1 MIKEQRQKRILSIL
15 TAEGAVEIAELARIM
30 PEVSRVT
37 LRRDITELAEEGAL
51 RRTHGGA
58 VLPDAVVLRHPAAQD
73 AKLAESPDAFAVEK
87 LDAVILPPISG
98 RGGDALRRHI
108 ARRGIPFLAESAPQ
122 QGGRYLGPDNLQAGR
137 ELGRLAGRDAAGAE
151 ELRVLI
157 VGHPELAN
165 TRDRVAGFESGL
177 RDAFGGNLKMVTVNG
192 QGSYRVATR
201 VVADAMA
208 SSDHFDIV
216 FAVNDHSAIAA
227 AEVAESADTPT
238 AIYATGGEAAD
249 FVARV
254 AEDGAI
260 RAVAAFFP
268 EVVGDRAIDMVALAL
283 AGRGGQDAEPT
294 PHVIVTAKNLR
305 QFFERG
311 EGGWRLSPAK
321 RAELSG
327 QPVSISLQ
335 SGRIRVG
342 FMPHYPAHDWYRT
355 MILAMQARASEVGF
369 ELIIAPPHHSIAA
382 EISRL
387 RGQIAQAAC
396 ESLRAGESILISDG
410 EATLCLADEIRRVAF
425 EDPARLAGLT
435 VITNALDVLFRL
447 DGAPGVKTI
456 LTSGE
461 YQSTDRCLVGPSL
474 GALFERLRADR
485 AFLSVSGVST
495 RFGISSMDE
504 RLALAGSR
512 FVEAAR
518 QTVVLADHTQ
528 IGSDANHRIARI
540 EGIHTII
547 TDDGAVPA
555 DRQSLRAAGADVLVA
570 ADQDE
575 APEAER
581 ASAATQRSG
590 KY

>member
-1 MIKEQRQKRILSIL
+1 MIKKQRQKRILSIL

-37 LRRDITELAEEGAL
+37 LRRDITELADEGAL

-58 VLPDAVVLRHPAAQD
+58 ILPDAVVLRHPAAN
-73 AKLAESPDAFAVEK
+73 ANEPTKTSDAFAVET
-87 LDAVILPPISG
+87 LDAVILPPVSG

-122 QGGRYLGPDNLQAGR
+122 QGGQYLGPDNLQAGM
-137 ELGRLAGRDAAGAE
+137 ELGRLAGRDSARTQH
-151 ELRVLI
+151 LRVLI

-165 TRDRVAGFESGL
+165 TRDRAAGFEVGL
-177 RDAFGGNLKMVTVNG
+177 REVFDGELTVVAVNG
-192 QGSYRVATR
+192 QGSYRVAMR
-201 VVADAMA
+201 VVADAVA
-208 SSDHFDIV
+208 STEPFDVV

-227 AEVAESADTPT
+227 VEVSEGQGHST

-254 AEDGAI
+254 ADSGDI

-268 EVVGDRAIDMVALAL
+268 EVVGDRAIDLVAQEIS
-283 AGRGGQDAEPT
+283 GQLSKDTDPT
-294 PHVIVTAKNLR
+294 PHVIITAENLLEY
-305 QFFERG
+305 FEKG
-311 EGGWRLSPAK
+311 DDGWRLSPEK
-321 RAELSG
+321 RKELSG
-327 QPVSISLQ
+327 ETVQARATSKPV
-335 SGRIRVG
+335 RIG

-355 MILAMQARASEVGF
+355 MIVAMQARSSQLGF
-369 ELIIAPPHHSIAA
+369 ELVIAPPHHSIAA

-387 RGQIAQAAC
+387 RGQIAQTAC
-396 ESLRAGESILISDG
+396 ETLRSGESVLIGEG
-410 EATLCLADEIRRVAF
+410 EATMCLAGEIRRVAF
-425 EDPARLAGLT
+425 EDPERLNGLT
-435 VITNALDVLFRL
+435 VITNALDVMFRL

-461 YQSTDRCLVGPSL
+461 YQPTDRCLVGPSL

-485 AFLSVSGVST
+485 AFLSVGGVST

-528 IGSDANHRIARI
+528 IGSDANHRVARI
-540 EGIHTII
+540 DDIHTII

-555 DRQSLRAAGADVLVA
+555 DRQSFRSAGIDVLVA
-570 ADQDE
+570 ADEGD
-575 APEAER
+575 APEPGISDANR
-581 ASAATQRSG
+581 RSG
-590 KY
+590 KF

>member
-1 MIKEQRQKRILSIL
+1 MIKQQRQKRILSIL
-15 TAEGAVEIAELARIM
+15 SSEGAVEIAELARIM

-37 LRRDITELAEEGAL
+37 LRRDMADLAEQGAL

-58 VLPDAVVLRHPAAQD
+58 LLPDAVVLSHPAVHGSAGHETQVT
-73 AKLAESPDAFAVEK
+73 FAIED
-87 LDAVILPPISG
+87 LDAVILPPVSG

-122 QGGRYLGPDNLQAGR
+122 AGGRYLGPDNLQAGL
-137 ELGRLAGRDAAGAE
+137 ELGRLAGQDAGDAPD
-151 ELRVLI
+151 LRVLI
-157 VGHPELAN
+157 VGHPDLAN
-165 TRDRVAGFESGL
+165 TRDRAAGFQAGL
-177 RDAFGGNLKMVTVNG
+177 REGFDGDVAVVAVNG
-192 QGSYRVATR
+192 QGAYRTATR
-201 VVADAMA
+201 VIADAMA
-208 SSDHFDIV
+208 TSEPFDLI

-227 AEVAESADTPT
+227 AELSERAGRAA

-249 FVARV
+249 FVASV
-254 AEDGAI
+254 AEDGPI

-268 EVVGDRAIDMVALAL
+268 EVVGDRAIDMVARAL
-283 AGRGGQDAEPT
+283 RGEEETGDEAT
-294 PHVIVTAKNLR
+294 PHVIITAETLEEY
-305 QFFERG
+305 FERVD
-311 EGGWRLSPAK
+311 GGWRLSPTR

-327 QPVSISLQ
+327 VPVSARALG
-335 SGRIRVG
+335 GRVRIG

-355 MILAMQARASEVGF
+355 MILAMQARAREAGF
-369 ELIIAPPHHSIAA
+369 DLVISPPHHSIAA

-387 RGQIAQAAC
+387 RAQIACAAC
-396 ESLRAGESILISDG
+396 EGLEAGETILIGDG
-410 EATLCLADEIRRVAF
+410 EATLSLAGEIRRIAF
-425 EDPARLAGLT
+425 DDPSRVSGLT

-447 DGAPGVKTI
+447 DGAPGIKTI

-474 GALFERLRADR
+474 GALFERVRADR

-518 QTVVLADHTQ
+518 QTIVLADHTQ
-528 IGSDANHRIARI
+528 IGTDANHRIARI
-540 EGIHTII
+540 DDVHAVI

-555 DRQSLRAAGADVLVA
+555 DRQSLRSAGVDVLVA
-570 ADQDE
+570 ADDGDTPQSQ
-575 APEAER
+575 R
-581 ASAATQRSG
+581 ADAATRRAG
-590 KY
+590 KR